1 MKAVF
6 IHNNIYRT
14 DPGGRTYSS
23 EPQFGSEA
31 WRRYLDVFQR
41 LTVVGRL
48 SPFRPGED
56 PASFALSE
64 CEGVSFRFLPN
75 LSGPIRVLTRRSRA
89 RRELMAIL
97 SDADAVIV
105 RGMGEPVQLAARM
118 ARRLRKP
125 VAAEVVGCA
134 WDALWNYGNWQG
146 KVLAPITFLRA
157 RRMVA
162 SAHFAIYVSQSFLQ
176 RRYPNNG
183 HTAVASNVEIEEP
196 NRVVLARRLG
206 RIATRP
212 SPVVIG
218 MIGSLKHRYKGVHV
232 ALRALAVARD
242 QLPSFEFRVLGLG
255 DPAPWRSMAED
266 LGVGGVTRFCGT
278 VPSGEPVL
286 DWLDDIDLYIQP
298 SFQEGVPRAMI
309 EAMSRGCPALGSSAG
324 GIGELLDA
332 DFLHRPG
339 DARRLAAHI
348 VHILGDRERQVT
360 AARRN
365 FEVAGRYSTVVL
377 SARRQAFWKAFAA
390 YAASRRGNG

>member
-14 DPGGRTYSS
+14 DPEGRTYSS
-23 EPQFGSEA
+23 EPQFGSET
-31 WRRYLDVFQR
+31 WPRYLDVFER

-56 PASFALSE
+56 PERFTLSE
-64 CEGVSFRFLPN
+64 CEGVCFRFLPN
-75 LSGPIRVLTRRSRA
+75 LSGPIRVFTRRSRA
-89 RRELMAIL
+89 RRELKAIL
-97 SDADAVIV
+97 SDADAVII
-105 RGMGEPVQLAARM
+105 RGTGETVQLAARM
-118 ARRLRKP
+118 ARRLGKP

-146 KVLAPITFLRA
+146 KVLAPINFLRA
-157 RRMVA
+157 RRMIA
-162 SAHFAIYVSQSFLQ
+162 NAPFAIYVSHSFLQ
-176 RRYPNNG
+176 RRYPNKG
-183 HTAVASNVEIEEP
+183 HTAVASNVQIEEP
-196 NRVVLARRLG
+196 NRAVLERRLR
-206 RIATRP
+206 RIATPP

-218 MIGSLKHRYKGVHV
+218 LIGSLKHRYKGVHV
-232 ALRALAVARD
+232 ALRALARARD
-242 QLPSFEFRVLGLG
+242 QLPTFEFRVLGPG

-266 LGVGGVTRFCGT
+266 LGVAGVTRFCGT
-278 VPSGEPVL
+278 LPSGEPVL
-286 DWLDDIDLYIQP
+286 NWLDEVDLYIQP

-332 DFLHRPG
+332 GFLHRPG
-339 DARRLAAHI
+339 DARRFAEHI
-348 VHILGDRERQVT
+348 INILGDRERQVT

-365 FEVAGRYSTVVL
+365 FEVSGRYSIVVL

-390 YAASRRGNG
+390 YAAGRRGNG